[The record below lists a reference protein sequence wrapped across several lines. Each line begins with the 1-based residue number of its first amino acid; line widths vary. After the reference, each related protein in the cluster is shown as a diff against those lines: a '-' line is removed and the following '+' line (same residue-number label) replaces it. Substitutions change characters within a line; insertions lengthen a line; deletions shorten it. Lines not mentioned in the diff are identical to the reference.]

1 MSRMK
6 PKKVVVV
13 GGVAGGASAAA
24 RLRRLDEDMKI
35 VLLERGEHISYANCG
50 LPYYIGGIIE
60 DKEDLLVQ
68 TPEDMRQRFNIDI
81 RVNNEVLNI
90 HADKKQVEVQNKITG
105 QKYLESYDKLIL
117 SPGAEP
123 LRPPIPGIEGEN
135 IFTLR
140 NVRDTFRIADYI
152 GENKCSNAVVVGGG
166 FIGLEMAENLHHRGL
181 SVTLVEM
188 ADQVM
193 APLDYEMAAII
204 HGYLK
209 TMGIEL
215 ILKDGVKAFGEE
227 EGCVLVELQSGTRL
241 KTDLVILA
249 IGVRPETA
257 LAKGAGLDIGETGG
271 IKVNKHLQTSN
282 PHIYAVGDAVEVLDF
297 INGSPALIPLAGPAN
312 KQGRI
317 AANNIC
323 GIEDTYKATQ
333 GTSIVKLFDITAAST
348 GNNEKTLKKFNI
360 PHQCC
365 HIHSPSHATYYPG
378 ASTMAIKLLFSPE
391 DGQVLGAQIV
401 GHEGVDKRI
410 DVLATAIRGRMTVY
424 DLQELE
430 LAYAPPYSSAKDP
443 VNMAGYVASNTL
455 MGHHPTIQW
464 YEIDDLN
471 KEQTLI
477 LDTRT
482 REEYS
487 MGAIP
492 GSINIPVDELRQNFD
507 SIAHQKDKDIV
518 VYCRSGQR
526 SYIATRMLM
535 QKGFKNVRNLSG
547 GYLTWSIA
555 KK

>member
-1 MSRMK
+1 MK

>member
-1 MSRMK
+1 MK
-6 PKKVVVV
+6 AKKVVIV

-24 RLRRLDEDMKI
+24 RLRRLDEDMEI
-35 VLLERGEHISYANCG
+35 ILFERGEHISYANCG
-50 LPYYIGGIIE
+50 LPYYIGGIIK

-68 TPEDMRQRFNIDI
+68 TPEGMRQRFNIDI
-81 RVNNEVLNI
+81 RVNSEVLDI
-90 HADKKQVEVQNKITG
+90 DVEKKQVKVRDRVTG
-105 QKYLESYDKLIL
+105 ESYFESYHKLIL

-123 LRPPIPGIEGEN
+123 VRPPIPGIDGEN

-140 NVRDTFRIADYI
+140 NVRNTFDIEDYI
-152 GENKCSNAVVVGGG
+152 VNNDCKNAVVVGGG
-166 FIGLEMAENLHHRGL
+166 FIGLEMAENLCHRGL
-181 SVTLVEM
+181 KVTIVEM

-204 HGYLK
+204 HKYLK
-209 TMGIEL
+209 TKDIEL
-215 ILKDGVKAFGEE
+215 VLRDGVKAFVKEE
-227 EGCVLVELQSGTRL
+227 ERTLVELQSGKKL
-241 KTDLVILA
+241 ETDLVILA
-249 IGVRPETA
+249 IGVRPETT
-257 LAKGAGLDIGETGG
+257 LAKKAGLELGETGG

-282 PHIYAVGDAVEVLDF
+282 PHIYAVGDAVEIVDF

-317 AANNIC
+317 AANHIC

-333 GTSIVKLFDITAAST
+333 GTSIVKVFDLTAAVT

-360 PHQCC
+360 PYVCV
-365 HIHSPSHATYYPG
+365 HIHSPSHASYYPG
-378 ASTMAIKLLFSPE
+378 ATEMVVKLLFSPE
-391 DGQVLGAQIV
+391 DGQLLGAQIV
-401 GHEGVDKRI
+401 GYKGVDKRI
-410 DVLATAIRGRMTVY
+410 DVLATAIRGKMTVY

-455 MGHHPTIQW
+455 MGHHPIIQW
-464 YEIDDLN
+464 YELQGLD
-471 KEQTLI
+471 KESTLI

-482 REEYS
+482 REEYR

-492 GSINIPVDELRQNFD
+492 GSVNIPLDELRQNLD
-507 SIAHQKDKDIV
+507 KIEDYKDKDVI

-526 SYIATRMLM
+526 SYMATRILM
-535 QKGFKNVRNLSG
+535 QNGFSKVRNLSG

-555 KK
+555 NS

>member
-1 MSRMK
+1 MK
-6 PKKVVVV
+6 PKKVVIV

-24 RLRRLDEDMKI
+24 RLRRLDEDMEI
-35 VLLERGEHISYANCG
+35 ILFERGEHISYANCG
-50 LPYYIGGIIE
+50 LPYYIGGIIK

-68 TPEDMRQRFNIDI
+68 TPEGMRQRFNIDI
-81 RVNNEVLNI
+81 RVNSEVLDI
-90 HADKKQVEVQNKITG
+90 DVEKKQVKVRDRVTG
-105 QKYLESYDKLIL
+105 ESYFESYHKLIL

-123 LRPPIPGIEGEN
+123 VRPPIPGIDGEN

-140 NVRDTFRIADYI
+140 NVRNTFDIEDYI
-152 GENKCSNAVVVGGG
+152 VNNDCKNAVVVGGG
-166 FIGLEMAENLHHRGL
+166 FIGLEMAENLCHRGL
-181 SVTLVEM
+181 KVTIVEM

-204 HGYLK
+204 HKYLK
-209 TMGIEL
+209 TKDIEL
-215 ILKDGVKAFGEE
+215 VLRDGVKAFVKEE
-227 EGCVLVELQSGTRL
+227 ERTLVELQSGKKL
-241 KTDLVILA
+241 ETDLVILA
-249 IGVRPETA
+249 IGVRPETT
-257 LAKGAGLDIGETGG
+257 LAKKAGLELGETGG

-282 PHIYAVGDAVEVLDF
+282 PHIYAVGDAVEIVDF

-317 AANNIC
+317 AANHIC

-333 GTSIVKLFDITAAST
+333 GTSIVKVFDLTAAVT

-360 PHQCC
+360 PYVCV
-365 HIHSPSHATYYPG
+365 HIHSPSHASYYPG
-378 ASTMAIKLLFSPE
+378 ATEMVVKLLFSPE
-391 DGQVLGAQIV
+391 DGQLLGAQIV
-401 GHEGVDKRI
+401 GYKGVDKRI
-410 DVLATAIRGRMTVY
+410 DVLATAIRGKMTVY

-455 MGHHPTIQW
+455 MGHHPIIQW
-464 YEIDDLN
+464 YELQGLD
-471 KEQTLI
+471 KESTLI

-482 REEYS
+482 REEYR

-492 GSINIPVDELRQNFD
+492 GSVNIPLDELRQNLD
-507 SIAHQKDKDIV
+507 KIEDYKDKDVI

-526 SYIATRMLM
+526 SYMATRILM
-535 QKGFKNVRNLSG
+535 QNGFSKVRNLSG

-555 KK
+555 NS

>member
-1 MSRMK
+1 MKSR
-6 PKKVVVV
+6 KVVIV

-35 VLLERGEHISYANCG
+35 ILFERGEHISYANCG
-50 LPYYIGGIIE
+50 LPYYIGGVIK

-68 TPEDMRQRFNIDI
+68 TPEGMRQRFNIDI
-81 RVNNEVLNI
+81 RVMSEVLDI
-90 HADKKQVEVQNKITG
+90 DAERKQVKVKNRVTG
-105 QKYLESYDKLIL
+105 ESYFESYDKLIL

-123 LRPPIPGIEGEN
+123 VRPPIPGIEGKN
-135 IFTLR
+135 IYTLR
-140 NVRDTFRIADYI
+140 NVRDTFDIEDYI
-152 GENKCSNAVVVGGG
+152 VNNDCKDAVVVGGG
-166 FIGLEMAENLHHRGL
+166 FIGLEMAENLCHRGL
-181 SVTLVEM
+181 KVTIVEM

-204 HGYLK
+204 HKYLK
-209 TMGIEL
+209 TKDIEL
-215 ILKDGVKAFGEE
+215 VLKDGVKAFCQKG
-227 EGCVLVELQSGTRL
+227 GKTLVELQSGAKL
-241 KTDLVILA
+241 ETDLVILA
-249 IGVRPETA
+249 IGVRPETT
-257 LAKGAGLDIGETGG
+257 LAQKAGLEIGDTGG

-282 PHIYAVGDAVEVLDF
+282 PHIYAVGDAVEIVDF

-317 AANNIC
+317 AANHIW

-333 GTSIVKLFDITAAST
+333 GTSIVKLFDITAAVT

-360 PHQCC
+360 PYQCV
-365 HIHSPSHATYYPG
+365 HVHSPSHATYYPG
-378 ASTMAIKLLFSPE
+378 ATLMAIKVLFSPD
-391 DGQVLGAQIV
+391 DGQLLGAQIV
-401 GHEGVDKRI
+401 GYKGVDKRI

-455 MGHHPTIQW
+455 MGHHPIIQW
-464 YEIDDLN
+464 YEIQELD
-471 KEQTLI
+471 KENTIL

-487 MGAIP
+487 MGTIP
-492 GSINIPVDELRQNFD
+492 GSINIPVDELRQNLD
-507 SIAHQKDKDIV
+507 RLADYKDKEVV

-526 SYIATRMLM
+526 SYIATRILL
-535 QKGFKNVRNLSG
+535 QKGFNKVRNLSG
-547 GYLTWSIA
+547 GYLTWSMA
-555 KK
+555 N

>member
-1 MSRMK
+1 MK

-282 PHIYAVGDAVEVLDF
+282 HHIYAVGDAVEVLDF

>member
-1 MSRMK
+1 MK

-152 GENKCSNAVVVGGG
+152 GENECSNAVVVGGG

>member
-1 MSRMK
+1 MK
-6 PKKVVVV
+6 PKKVVIV

-24 RLRRLDEDMKI
+24 RLRRLDEEMEI
-35 VLLERGEHISYANCG
+35 ILFERGEHISYANCG
-50 LPYYIGGIIE
+50 LPYYIGGVIK
-60 DKEDLLVQ
+60 DKDDLLVQ
-68 TPEDMRQRFNIDI
+68 TPEGMTKRFNIDI
-81 RVNNEVLNI
+81 RVNSEVLDI
-90 HADKKQVEVQNKITG
+90 DVEKKQVEVKNRVTG
-105 QKYLESYDKLIL
+105 ESYFESYDKLIL

-123 LRPPIPGIEGEN
+123 VKPPIPGIEGKN
-135 IFTLR
+135 IFSLR
-140 NVRDTFRIADYI
+140 NVRDTFDIEDYI
-152 GENKCSNAVVVGGG
+152 VSNNCKNAVVVGGG
-166 FIGLEMAENLHHRGL
+166 FIGLEMAENLCHRGL
-181 SVTLVEM
+181 KVTIVEM

-204 HGYLK
+204 HRYLK
-209 TMGIEL
+209 SKGIEL
-215 ILKDGVKAFGEE
+215 VLKDGVKAFAH
-227 EGCVLVELQSGTRL
+227 EGKKTHVELMSGTKL
-241 KTDLVILA
+241 ETDLVILA
-249 IGVRPETA
+249 IGVRPEAT
-257 LAKGAGLDIGETGG
+257 LAKKAGLELGETGG

-282 PHIYAVGDAVEVLDF
+282 PHIYAVGDAVEIADF

-317 AANNIC
+317 AANHIC

-333 GTSIVKLFDITAAST
+333 GTSIVKLFDITAAVT

-360 PHQCC
+360 PYLCV

-378 ASTMAIKLLFSPE
+378 ATLMAIKVLFSPE
-391 DGQVLGAQIV
+391 DGQLLGAQIV
-401 GHEGVDKRI
+401 GYKGVDKRI

-455 MGHHPTIQW
+455 MGHHPIIQW
-464 YEIDDLN
+464 YDIQELDQEN
-471 KEQTLI
+471 TLL

-492 GSINIPVDELRQNFD
+492 GSINIPVDELRENLD
-507 SIAHQKDKDIV
+507 KITGYKDKDVV

-526 SYIATRMLM
+526 SYIATRILM
-535 QKGFKNVRNLSG
+535 QNGFNKVRNLSG

-555 KK
+555 NQ

>member
-1 MSRMK
+1 MK
-6 PKKVVVV
+6 AKKVVIV

-24 RLRRLDEDMKI
+24 RLRRLDEDMEI
-35 VLLERGEHISYANCG
+35 ILFERGEHISYANCG
-50 LPYYIGGIIE
+50 LPYYIGGVIK

-68 TPEDMRQRFNIDI
+68 TPEGMRQRFNIDI
-81 RVNNEVLNI
+81 RVNSEVLDI
-90 HADKKQVEVQNKITG
+90 DVEKKQVKVRDRVTG
-105 QKYLESYDKLIL
+105 ESYFESYHKLIL

-123 LRPPIPGIEGEN
+123 VRPPIPGIDGEN

-140 NVRDTFRIADYI
+140 NVRNTFDIEDYI
-152 GENKCSNAVVVGGG
+152 VNNDCKNAVVVGGG
-166 FIGLEMAENLHHRGL
+166 FIGLEMAENLCHRGL
-181 SVTLVEM
+181 KVTIVEM

-204 HGYLK
+204 HKYLK
-209 TMGIEL
+209 TKDIEL
-215 ILKDGVKAFGEE
+215 VLRDGVKAFVKEE
-227 EGCVLVELQSGTRL
+227 ERTLVELQSGKKL
-241 KTDLVILA
+241 ETDLVILA
-249 IGVRPETA
+249 IGVRPETT
-257 LAKGAGLDIGETGG
+257 LAKKAGLELGETGG

-282 PHIYAVGDAVEVLDF
+282 PHIYAVGDAVEIVDF

-317 AANNIC
+317 AANHIC

-333 GTSIVKLFDITAAST
+333 GTSIVKVFDLTAAVT

-360 PHQCC
+360 PYVCV
-365 HIHSPSHATYYPG
+365 HIHSPSHASYYPG
-378 ASTMAIKLLFSPE
+378 ATEMVVKLLFSPE
-391 DGQVLGAQIV
+391 DGQLLGAQIV
-401 GHEGVDKRI
+401 GYKGVDKRI
-410 DVLATAIRGRMTVY
+410 DVLATAIRGKMTVY

-455 MGHHPTIQW
+455 MGHHPIIQW
-464 YEIDDLN
+464 YELQGLD
-471 KEQTLI
+471 KESTLI

-482 REEYS
+482 REEYR

-492 GSINIPVDELRQNFD
+492 GSVNIPLDELRQNLD
-507 SIAHQKDKDIV
+507 KIEDYKDKDVI

-526 SYIATRMLM
+526 SYMATRILM
-535 QKGFKNVRNLSG
+535 QNGFSKVGNLSG

-555 KK
+555 NS

>member
-1 MSRMK
+1 MK
-6 PKKVVVV
+6 PKKVVIV

-24 RLRRLDEDMKI
+24 RLRRLDEDMEI
-35 VLLERGEHISYANCG
+35 ILFERGEHISYANCG
-50 LPYYIGGIIE
+50 LPYYIGGIIK

-68 TPEDMRQRFNIDI
+68 TPEGMRQRFNIDI
-81 RVNNEVLNI
+81 RVNSEVLDI
-90 HADKKQVEVQNKITG
+90 DVEKKQVKVRDRVTG
-105 QKYLESYDKLIL
+105 ESYFESYHKLIL

-123 LRPPIPGIEGEN
+123 VRPPIPGIDGEN

-140 NVRDTFRIADYI
+140 NVRNTFDIEDYI
-152 GENKCSNAVVVGGG
+152 VNNDCKNAVVVGGG
-166 FIGLEMAENLHHRGL
+166 FIGLEMAENLCHRGL
-181 SVTLVEM
+181 KVTIVEM

-204 HGYLK
+204 HKYLK
-209 TMGIEL
+209 TKDIEL
-215 ILKDGVKAFGEE
+215 VLRDGVKAFVKEE
-227 EGCVLVELQSGTRL
+227 ERTLVELQSGKKL
-241 KTDLVILA
+241 ETDLVILA
-249 IGVRPETA
+249 IGVRPETT
-257 LAKGAGLDIGETGG
+257 LAKKAGLELGETGG

-282 PHIYAVGDAVEVLDF
+282 PHIYAVGDAVEIVDF

-317 AANNIC
+317 AANHIC

-333 GTSIVKLFDITAAST
+333 GTSIVKVFDLTAAVT

-360 PHQCC
+360 PYVCV
-365 HIHSPSHATYYPG
+365 HIHSPSHASYYPG
-378 ASTMAIKLLFSPE
+378 ATEMVVKLLFSPE
-391 DGQVLGAQIV
+391 DGQLLGAQIV
-401 GHEGVDKRI
+401 GYKGVDKRI
-410 DVLATAIRGRMTVY
+410 DVLATAIRGKMTVY

-455 MGHHPTIQW
+455 MGHHPIIQW
-464 YEIDDLN
+464 YELQGLD
-471 KEQTLI
+471 KESTLI

-482 REEYS
+482 REEYR

-492 GSINIPVDELRQNFD
+492 GSVNIPLDELRQNLD
-507 SIAHQKDKDIV
+507 KIEDYKDKDVI

-526 SYIATRMLM
+526 SYMATRILM
-535 QKGFKNVRNLSG
+535 QNGFSKVGNLSG

-555 KK
+555 NS

>member
-1 MSRMK
+1 MK
-6 PKKVVVV
+6 PKKVVIV

-24 RLRRLDEDMKI
+24 RLRRLDEDMEI
-35 VLLERGEHISYANCG
+35 ILFERGEHISYANCG
-50 LPYYIGGIIE
+50 LPYYIGGIIK

-68 TPEDMRQRFNIDI
+68 TPEGMRQRFNIDI
-81 RVNNEVLNI
+81 RVNSEVLDI
-90 HADKKQVEVQNKITG
+90 DVEKKQVKVRDRVTG
-105 QKYLESYDKLIL
+105 ESYFESYHKLIL

-123 LRPPIPGIEGEN
+123 VRPPIPGIDGEN

-140 NVRDTFRIADYI
+140 NVRNTFDIEDYI
-152 GENKCSNAVVVGGG
+152 VNNDCKNAVVVGGG
-166 FIGLEMAENLHHRGL
+166 FIGLEMAENLCHRGL
-181 SVTLVEM
+181 KVTIVEM

-204 HGYLK
+204 HKYLK
-209 TMGIEL
+209 TKDIKL
-215 ILKDGVKAFGEE
+215 VLRDGVKAFVKEE
-227 EGCVLVELQSGTRL
+227 ERTLVELQSGKKL
-241 KTDLVILA
+241 ETDLVILA
-249 IGVRPETA
+249 IGVRPETT
-257 LAKGAGLDIGETGG
+257 LAKKAGLELGETGG

-282 PHIYAVGDAVEVLDF
+282 PHIYAVGDAVEIVDF

-317 AANNIC
+317 AANHIC

-333 GTSIVKLFDITAAST
+333 GTSIVKVFDLTAAVT

-360 PHQCC
+360 PYVCV
-365 HIHSPSHATYYPG
+365 HIHSPSHASYYPG
-378 ASTMAIKLLFSPE
+378 ATEMVVKLLFSPE
-391 DGQVLGAQIV
+391 DGQLLGAQIV
-401 GHEGVDKRI
+401 GYKGVDKRI
-410 DVLATAIRGRMTVY
+410 DVLATAIRGKMTVY

-455 MGHHPTIQW
+455 MGHHPIIQW
-464 YEIDDLN
+464 YELQGLD
-471 KEQTLI
+471 KESTLI

-482 REEYS
+482 REEYR

-492 GSINIPVDELRQNFD
+492 GSVNIPLDELRQNLD
-507 SIAHQKDKDIV
+507 KIEDYKDKDVI

-526 SYIATRMLM
+526 SYMATRILM
-535 QKGFKNVRNLSG
+535 QNGFSKVRNLSG

-555 KK
+555 NS

>member
-1 MSRMK
+1 MK
-6 PKKVVVV
+6 PKKVVIV

-24 RLRRLDEDMKI
+24 RLRRLDEDMEI
-35 VLLERGEHISYANCG
+35 ILFERGEHISYANCG
-50 LPYYIGGIIE
+50 LPYYIGGIIK

-68 TPEDMRQRFNIDI
+68 TPEGMRQRFNIDI
-81 RVNNEVLNI
+81 RVNSEVLDI
-90 HADKKQVEVQNKITG
+90 DVEKKQVKVRDRVTG
-105 QKYLESYDKLIL
+105 ESYFESYHKLIL

-123 LRPPIPGIEGEN
+123 VRPPIPGIDGEN

-140 NVRDTFRIADYI
+140 NVRNTFDIEDYI
-152 GENKCSNAVVVGGG
+152 VNNDCKNAVVVGGG
-166 FIGLEMAENLHHRGL
+166 FIGLEMAENLCHRGL
-181 SVTLVEM
+181 KVTIVEM

-204 HGYLK
+204 HKYLK
-209 TMGIEL
+209 TKDIEL
-215 ILKDGVKAFGEE
+215 VLRDGVKAFVKEE
-227 EGCVLVELQSGTRL
+227 ERTLVELQSGKKL
-241 KTDLVILA
+241 ETDLVILA
-249 IGVRPETA
+249 IGVRSETT
-257 LAKGAGLDIGETGG
+257 LAKKAGLELGETGG

-282 PHIYAVGDAVEVLDF
+282 PHIYAVGDAVEIVDF

-317 AANNIC
+317 AANHIC

-333 GTSIVKLFDITAAST
+333 GTSIVKVFDLTAAVT

-360 PHQCC
+360 PYVCV
-365 HIHSPSHATYYPG
+365 HIHSPSHASYYPG
-378 ASTMAIKLLFSPE
+378 ATEMVVKLLFSPE
-391 DGQVLGAQIV
+391 DGQLLGAQIV
-401 GHEGVDKRI
+401 GYKGVDKRI
-410 DVLATAIRGRMTVY
+410 DVLATAIRGKMTVY

-455 MGHHPTIQW
+455 MGHHPIIQW
-464 YEIDDLN
+464 YELQGLD
-471 KEQTLI
+471 KESTLI

-482 REEYS
+482 REEYR

-492 GSINIPVDELRQNFD
+492 GSVNIPLDELRQNLD
-507 SIAHQKDKDIV
+507 KIEDYKDKDVI

-526 SYIATRMLM
+526 SYMATRILM
-535 QKGFKNVRNLSG
+535 QNGFSKVRNLSG

-555 KK
+555 NS